1 MAPGIVRPE
10 ATLAE
15 ILSERAR
22 DAAPSRLLLDVV
34 GGAVVVAIAVWAR
47 PFGWTVLV
55 SAGLCFSLYGI
66 WATADR
72 RLRSSVIPTPVAAA
86 RAWRATRASAAVLGM
101 SAFVAL
107 LLAALGLSLGTWI
120 S

>member
-34 GGAVVVAIAVWAR
+34 GGAVVVALAMWAR

-55 SAGLCFSLYGI
+55 GAGLCFSLYGI

-72 RLRSSVIPTPVAAA
+72 RLCSSAIPTPVAAA
-86 RAWRATRASAAVLGM
+86 RAWRVTRASAAVLGM